1 MHTIGLVHSPFI
13 EKFGVPRQTGLVEG
27 NIGQIELLK
36 PWNRE
41 EALQGLDGFSH
52 LWVVF
57 IFHQAIK
64 PIEEWRPTVRPPR
77 EGAKRQGVFATRSPY
92 RPNPIGMSVL
102 TYHGWEKK
110 NGKLFLNVSGLDL
123 IDQTPIIDIKPYL
136 PYADSLPEAVGGFA
150 HYAPQSSQF
159 EVLFTATATQHI
171 QQVKETYPQLTQL
184 ITSTLQH
191 NPRPVHFGN
200 IDKRKSFGLKL
211 YEFNIQW
218 QIENDVITV
227 LSLG

>member
-1 MHTIGLVHSPFI
+1 MDLVTFGLCLSFI
-13 EKFGVPRQTGLVEG
+13 NQS
-27 NIGQIELLK
+27 NLLK
-36 PWNRE
+36 IGVQRC
-41 EALQGLDGFSH
+41 ALPEKVQNAKASLQH
-52 LWVVF
+52 A
-57 IFHQAIK
+57 H
-64 PIEEWRPTVRPPR
+64 PID
-77 EGAKRQGVFATRSPY
+77 
-92 RPNPIGMSVL
+92 PIQLACLVL

-150 HYAPQSSQF
+150 HKAPESSQF
-159 EVLFTATATQHI
+159 DVLFTATATQQI